1 MDFGSINEVR
11 KGRLLKLC
19 DIDQSYRL
27 YLIFPGILK
36 RKFYELTE
44 GLCNV
49 RKGCY
54 DRGNNGKLNAGPSCF
69 KICRGSRAMTIY
81 IHMRRSCILYCKKL
95 VILWSLLVTNS
106 GGSCFLH
113 RRKKNDIFIRK
124 VEIRGYALHNNLE
137 YLIEK

>member
-54 DRGNNGKLNAGPSCF
+54 DRGNNGKFKSYSFLTSTHLVFGPPSQ
-69 KICRGSRAMTIY
+69 T
-81 IHMRRSCILYCKKL
+81 L
-95 VILWSLLVTNS
+95 
-106 GGSCFLH
+106 
-113 RRKKNDIFIRK
+113 
-124 VEIRGYALHNNLE
+124 
-137 YLIEK
+137 